1 MNTEEIKKEL
11 FALLAARGARLM
23 GVGDLRNVVADE
35 LTTGISIAVPV
46 PKKIVM
52 DLQTA
57 PTKEYYD
64 AYFDINAKLD
74 EIIESGAEF
83 LRNLGF
89 HARANTTK
97 VVKKD
102 ENWCT
107 PLPHKTVATRAG
119 LGWIGKSCLLV
130 TKQYGSAV
138 RISSLQTD
146 APLPADK
153 PVNESLC
160 GKCGICVQKCP
171 AKALTGTLWNTSTV
185 REDLLRKED
194 CQNTQIQRMKQAT
207 GIDTDLCGLCFA
219 VCPYTQKYLKRQEGE
234 ELI

>member
-1 MNTEEIKKEL
+1 M
-11 FALLAARGARLM
+11 
-23 GVGDLRNVVADE
+23 
-35 LTTGISIAVPV
+35 
-46 PKKIVM
+46 
-52 DLQTA
+52 
-57 PTKEYYD
+57 
-64 AYFDINAKLD
+64 
-74 EIIESGAEF
+74 
-83 LRNLGF
+83 
-89 HARANTTK
+89 
-97 VVKKD
+97 KKD

-130 TKQYGSAV
+130 TKRYGSAV

-146 APLPADK
+146 APLPAGE

-219 VCPYTQKYLKRQEGE
+219 ICLYTQKYLKGPEGA